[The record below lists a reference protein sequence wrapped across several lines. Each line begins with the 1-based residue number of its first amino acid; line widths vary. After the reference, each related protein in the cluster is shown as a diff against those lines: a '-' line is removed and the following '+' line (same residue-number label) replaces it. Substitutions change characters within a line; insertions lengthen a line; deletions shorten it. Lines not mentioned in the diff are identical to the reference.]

1 MSASAGEGQGPRPA
15 FRSFDA
21 EEFRPTPSWIQLA
34 DILTG
39 NGGAFA
45 IYGPRG
51 SGTSWLMLRAIHGA
65 TEEGGIGLW
74 FPCPGN
80 HDASELLSA
89 LADNLAS
96 AVERRFAGDA
106 RPADTRG
113 WPIAVGGLAIILF
126 LAQLASSVIHGG
138 LSLSSLF
145 SLGTLWLWIVVAVL
159 AATFYLLRA
168 RQAGAAS
175 LPERQLA
182 RQATGLRERIR
193 YSTALK
199 LGTEASI
206 SSGGAGRL
214 GGSVTQRRETSLNER
229 PTTIASL
236 VFEFRALTERI
247 VTAAGKPVVI
257 GIDDLDKIDP
267 QQVRRLL
274 ADIRG
279 IFEISGVHFLVAVSE
294 EVAAALHLG
303 PLQGKG
309 RTRFSGAFHT
319 VIELPPLSPGDIAG
333 IVADRTNSA
342 VSQRR
347 AQLLCL
353 LSAGSWHEVTRL
365 ADRHAAIPDAPAAAG
380 PPADFRLVTTILE
393 AEKDA
398 LQRDII
404 RAHDGSAEA
413 DKMLDRVWKAL
424 PAAAFKSLPAFG
436 ALGKSAI
443 RLHWNMPDATKTW
456 EEEIREPWRRFLI
469 RLFVISQVTSA
480 MRLGGGTPAIDA
492 ESISDLRDVLMMAGQ
507 STSVA
512 NLMLEARYGEQ
523 LDRPYAK
530 PGN

>member
-21 EEFRPTPSWIQLA
+21 EEFRRTPSWIQLA
-34 DILTG
+34 GILTG

-51 SGTSWLMLRAIHGA
+51 SGTSWLMLRAVHGA

-74 FPCPGN
+74 FPCPSN

-89 LADNLAS
+89 LSDNLAS

-106 RPADTRG
+106 RQADTRG
-113 WPIAVGGLAIILF
+113 WQIAVGGLAIILF

-145 SLGTLWLWIVVAVL
+145 SLGALWLWIVVAVL
-159 AATFYLLRA
+159 AVTFYLISA

-206 SSGGAGRL
+206 SGGGAGRL

-229 PTTIASL
+229 PTTVASL
-236 VFEFRALTERI
+236 VFEFRALAERI
-247 VTAAGKPVVI
+247 VAVVGKPVVI
-257 GIDDLDKIDP
+257 GIDDLDKADP
-267 QQVRRLL
+267 RQVRRLL

-309 RTRFSGAFHT
+309 RAEFSGAFHT
-319 VIELPPLSPGDIAG
+319 VIELPPLSPGDVAG
-333 IVADRTNSA
+333 IVADRTSSV
-342 VSQRR
+342 VSERR

-365 ADRHAAIPDAPAAAG
+365 ADRHATIPDAPGTAG
-380 PPADFRLVTTILE
+380 QPADFRLVTAILA

-413 DKMLDRVWKAL
+413 DKLLDRVWKAL

-443 RLHWNMPDATKTW
+443 RLHWSMPDATKTW

-469 RLFVISQVTSA
+469 RLFVISQVAVA

-492 ESISDLRDVLMMAGQ
+492 EGISDLRDVLMMAGQ